1 MQTKTIQ
8 EELCSLSLE
17 RGSQQH
23 LSVLSIG
30 SQHFPLYWRSSWEF
44 SYPCCLS
51 QRILPSSA
59 LQTPLS
65 LSGDN

>member
-23 LSVLSIG
+23 LFYLLAQFLG
-30 SQHFPLYWRSSWEF
+30 
-44 SYPCCLS
+44 
-51 QRILPSSA
+51 IL
-59 LQTPLS
+59 LS
-65 LSGDN
+65 LLPFAKNPPFIRPPNSFIIVW